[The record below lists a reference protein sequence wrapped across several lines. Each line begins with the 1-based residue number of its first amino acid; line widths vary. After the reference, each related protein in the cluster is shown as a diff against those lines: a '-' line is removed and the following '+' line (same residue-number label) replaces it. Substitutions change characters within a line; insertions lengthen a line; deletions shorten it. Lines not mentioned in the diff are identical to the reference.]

1 MIDTLR
7 RRTHQRRMLAART
20 TPSDRA
26 ARVAL
31 PAPASG
37 SQGDAG
43 SPQPWPRRLR
53 LLLSLTP
60 PVPAETVHNGS
71 DDLFVFP
78 PSVVETFYATS
89 WIAARA
95 ARDEAAAYDTAD
107 KLTEVCQSSDRAWA
121 VIEKVRTDQRAVAA
135 DRLLARAFGAERP
148 S

>member
-7 RRTHQRRMLAART
+7 RRTHLRRMLAART

-53 LLLSLTP
+53 LLLDVTP

-71 DDLFVFP
+71 DDLFVFR
-78 PSVVETFYATS
+78 PSVVEVELATR
-89 WIAARA
+89 WRA
-95 ARDEAAAYDTAD
+95 TGCPGVRDELYR
-107 KLTEVCQSSDRAWA
+107 VCQSEDRAA
-121 VIEKVRTDQRAVAA
+121 AITEKVYIDRRALAA
-135 DRLLARAFGAERP
+135 DELLARAFGTERP

>member
-1 MIDTLR
+1 MSAVASLDEHRRPSQAQRELLR
-7 RRTHQRRMLAART
+7 ICANAH
-20 TPSDRA
+20 
-26 ARVAL
+26 
-31 PAPASG
+31 
-37 SQGDAG
+37 
-43 SPQPWPRRLR
+43 
-53 LLLSLTP
+53 LLSLTP

-121 VIEKVRTDQRAVAA
+121 VIEKVRTDQRAVTA